1 MMQKAFMIKE
11 ICAKLEKLGF
21 KDMNCYTD
29 NIYDGIRFRMSR
41 KVMNKDAQPE
51 NIKFEMFAT
60 NDLINEKS
68 VDEVVDIVIDKW
80 NEEVKK
86 VKGAEGLPQAS
97 FERTKAEKNVKYTLP

>member
-1 MMQKAFMIKE
+1 MQKSFVIKE

-21 KDMNCYTD
+21 KDVHCYTD

-60 NDLINEKS
+60 NDLINEKT
-68 VDEVVDIVIDKW
+68 VAEVVDIVVWKW

-86 VKGAEGLPQAS
+86 VKGAEGHPQAY
-97 FERTKAEKNVKYTLP
+97 FERT

>member
-1 MMQKAFMIKE
+1 MQKPFVIKE
-11 ICAKLEKLGF
+11 ICAKLVKLGF

-51 NIKFEMFAT
+51 NIKFDMFAT

-68 VDEVVDIVIDKW
+68 VDEVVDIVVGKW

-86 VKGAEGLPQAS
+86 VKGADGILPQAS
-97 FERTKAEKNVKYTLP
+97 FERTGLFL